1 MRFLSRLSPYIFAV
15 CLAAGSVLAQESA
28 ERTAEILSPSAVLLT
43 GPGVSMVSVATDA
56 YSLRWTA
63 GGQAI
68 EIADVL
74 PKRSNSVLLVPS
86 RPLDQRHLYEL
97 IPADGS
103 DPIFVRR
110 DRWFS
115 SLYSDKPLGA
125 IVSEDGSETT
135 FRLFAPRAEQV
146 RLHLYFSAFDALDE
160 PEAVIDLVRDES
172 GVWETTQAGDH
183 HGVYYTYTV
192 HGPDEPGNYFFGT
205 HQTHLTDPY
214 AFVSDDSFGK
224 ARVWRLSA
232 PPEPVAGG
240 RPAMEDVIAYE
251 VHVQDFTDA
260 LPVESDLKGSFP
272 AMVKPGLTNSR
283 GEPVGFDY
291 LKELGINV
299 VHLMP
304 VQEFLHYPDDEWQA
318 AFADDPYM
326 IEQDIARANYQWG
339 YRTTHALA
347 VESRY
352 RSNGTDVG
360 VERRQFRDLVEAFH
374 RDSIS
379 VIIDVVPNH
388 TGENM
393 DGRHYLFN
401 FNGIDLPYY
410 HRTDDSLRHI
420 GPFGNEVKS
429 EDRPMVQRWMLDQ
442 LKHFVDVFGVDGFR
456 IDLAG
461 QIDEQTLIWLKE
473 RLPDDLIIY
482 GEAWI
487 APSDPAV
494 ANDPDLG
501 WYKADA
507 PITYFQDDARNA
519 FKGPV
524 SNPTD
529 PRVDRGYA
537 GGDGSVR
544 ERAMLGLTN
553 GFPEEI
559 DPNRGINYLDIHDN
573 WALADRFSNTDWDG
587 RTNVDEAG
595 VRIAATLLF
604 TSLGPIVI
612 HGGTEMLRS
621 KAVAPLEEIVKET
634 ESGSIYIHGKRD
646 TYNLRRANR
655 FLWENVGR
663 TREAAGR
670 TPDYSGMLSFWK
682 GLIALRNSDAGSVFR
697 IGGSAPPDGYY
708 DWILPENDQLLGYVV
723 DDQVLVLI
731 NTSRD
736 EETFDGVDLGPG
748 TWRLVSDGKRV
759 NPAGIDNHHF
769 LEGTHRVTVPART
782 AMIWVRS
789 ADGR

>member
-1 MRFLSRLSPYIFAV
+1 MRS
-15 CLAAGSVLAQESA
+15 LAHTIAQSLAILLLVGSAAAQEVGRL
-28 ERTAEILSPSAVLLT
+28 EAEILSPSAVLLT
-43 GPGVSMVSVATDA
+43 GPGVSTETITPDA
-56 YSLRWTA
+56 YTIRWTA
-63 GGQAI
+63 GGQPFD
-68 EIADVL
+68 IADVL
-74 PKRSNSVLLVPS
+74 PKRSNSVLLVPT
-86 RPLDQRHLYEL
+86 RPLDERHLYEI
-97 IPADGS
+97 IPADGG
-103 DPIFVRR
+103 DPVFVRR

-125 IVSEDGSETT
+125 IVSEDGMETT

-146 RLHLYFSAFDALDE
+146 RLHLYFSAYDALDS
-160 PEAVIDLVRDES
+160 PEKIIDLVRDES
-172 GVWETTQAGDH
+172 GVWETTQPGDH

-192 HGPDEPGNYFFGT
+192 HGPDEPGNRFHGT
-205 HQTHLTDPY
+205 HPVHLTDPY
-214 AFVSDDSFGK
+214 AFVSDDTFGK
-224 ARVWRLSA
+224 ARVWRLSS

-260 LPVESDLKGSFP
+260 LPVEDDLKGSFP
-272 AMVKPGLTNSR
+272 AMVRPGLVNSR

-291 LKELGINV
+291 LKDLGVNV

-304 VQEFLHYPDDEWQA
+304 VQEFLHYPDEEWQA
-318 AFADDPYM
+318 AFSDDPYM

-352 RSNGTDVG
+352 RSDGTDIG
-360 VERRQFRDLVEAFH
+360 AERRQFRDLVEAFH
-374 RDSIS
+374 RDSIA

-401 FNGIDLPYY
+401 FNGIDMPYY
-410 HRTDDSLRHI
+410 YRTDESLGHI

-461 QIDEQTLIWLKE
+461 QIDEQTLIWLRE

-487 APSDPAV
+487 APSDPDV

-501 WYKADA
+501 WYKADS

-524 SNPTD
+524 SNPQD
-529 PRVDRGYA
+529 PRTDRGFA

-553 GFPEEI
+553 GFEEEL

-573 WALADRFSNTDWDG
+573 WALADRFSNSDWDG

-634 ESGSIYIHGKRD
+634 SSGSIYIHGKRD

-663 TREAAGR
+663 TPEANGR
-670 TPDYSGMLSFWK
+670 TPDYQEMLSYWK
-682 GLIALRNSDAGSVFR
+682 GLIALRLSDAGSVFR
-697 IGGSAPPDGYY
+697 FGGSPPPADYY
-708 DWILPENDQLLGYVV
+708 EWILPDDDQLLGYVV
-723 DDQVLVLI
+723 DDRVLVLI
-731 NTSRD
+731 NTSRED
-736 EETFDGVDLGPG
+736 VTFNNVNLSDGA
-748 TWRLVSDGKRV
+748 WKLVSDGEDI
-759 NPAGIDNHHF
+759 N
-769 LEGTHRVTVPART
+769 LEGFETEELAGGTHSVPVPART
-782 AMIWVRS
+782 SMIWVRS
-789 ADGR
+789 GGGE